1 MTAPVFFDASGRRQ
15 IWFRRVALLVLGA
28 LALACVAFASTVVK
42 VPAPSPLP
50 IAYER
55 MTPLPFR
62 TQISRIKHK
71 VLHFI
76 GAPPTAMANTRASRP
91 LTVAFY
97 TSWSDNSAQSLA
109 QHINQVD
116 WVAPMRSNRIDFEW
130 GMHLSS
136 TQTAEMGRAS

>member
-62 TQISRIKHK
+62 TQISRICWPPILRIKGVPSNAK
-71 VLHFI
+71 RFSGLPRWFALIFATDNNLVDRGFFVPIIRKLQRTQ
-76 GAPPTAMANTRASRP
+76 GASNVQYFDLSDPFQSCWARA
-91 LTVAFY
+91 
-97 TSWSDNSAQSLA
+97 
-109 QHINQVD
+109 
-116 WVAPMRSNRIDFEW
+116 
-130 GMHLSS
+130 
-136 TQTAEMGRAS
+136 